1 MEDEHYW
8 QGQLAKVI
16 LPESCE
22 GHSAAQRER
31 TQVVSHHLVDFSQS
45 GSFHELVHTLMV
57 QVYFY
62 PLSSLVQR
70 DLLGFPT
77 FDFWPQWFPPD
88 RRTSDSVLST
98 SRVRTIMMCFNILL
112 PDTPLLVLPLFY
124 KRTCP
129 PGHKAPLP
137 REKLK
142 VPLDL
147 FPWKQQVTADS
158 CKSLSL
164 SLEPKVRNA
173 GEFTT
178 KCENEL
184 EQTN

>member
-1 MEDEHYW
+1 MKD
-8 QGQLAKVI
+8 I
-16 LPESCE
+16 LP
-22 GHSAAQRER
+22 AQRER

-70 DLLGFPT
+70 DLLGFPP
-77 FDFWPQWFPPD
+77 FDFWPQWSHRN
-88 RRTSDSVLST
+88 RRTSDSVPST
-98 SRVRTIMMCFNILL
+98 SRVRTIMMGIQHPASRHTTSYSSPFPQTDLSS
-112 PDTPLLVLPLFY
+112 
-124 KRTCP
+124 RAQ
-129 PGHKAPLP
+129 APLP
-137 REKLK
+137 REELK

-147 FPWKQQVTADS
+147 FPWKQQVTADF
-158 CKSLSL
+158 CHTALSQKL
-164 SLEPKVRNA
+164 RSA